1 MAHSRLVAVVRG
13 LMVIALA
20 VAGAGALGLVI
31 GVAIDKQYPSHHLD
45 GLGGLLIGTPT
56 GAFIGL
62 VLAIVALLRLDERR
76 QNRLALFLF
85 GAGVVSAFGLF
96 LLVQLEVVRW

>member
-1 MAHSRLVAVVRG
+1 
-13 LMVIALA
+13 MVIAFA

-31 GVAIDKQYPSHHLD
+31 GVAIDKQYASHHEFD
-45 GLGGLLIGTPT
+45 GLAGLLIGTPT

-76 QNRLALFLF
+76 QNTLALSLF

>member
-1 MAHSRLVAVVRG
+1 
-13 LMVIALA
+13 MVIAFA

-31 GVAIDKQYPSHHLD
+31 GVAIDKQHTSHPHELD
-45 GLGGLLIGTPT
+45 GLAGLLIGTPT

-62 VLAIVALLRLDERR
+62 VLAIVALWRLDERR
-76 QNRLALFLF
+76 QNTLALSLF
-85 GAGVVSAFGLF
+85 GAGVVSALGLF